1 MQTDAYTSEAICAS
15 LGLPSFEK
23 DPACTR
29 AMEAL
34 HLLLKPSFHPEICL
48 TFADG
53 NVSVV
58 SARAMIWHQFEPAPV
73 LTDRA
78 EGIVPAEDFARLLAP
93 AEPVVRSGAVRGIMI
108 DGMPSELLIFRD
120 GAVALRTE
128 GNAGKNGDYSALVG
142 FAISTAWDCIS
153 NPFCRNALA
162 DAAEYVGKKLP
173 HEVAPARK
181 PTIGTMVLGSE
192 EDRAE
197 LLEAL
202 RVSRGS

>member
-1 MQTDAYTSEAICAS
+1 M
-15 LGLPSFEK
+15 
-23 DPACTR
+23 
-29 AMEAL
+29 
-34 HLLLKPSFHPEICL
+34 
-48 TFADG
+48 
-53 NVSVV
+53 
-58 SARAMIWHQFEPAPV
+58 

-78 EGIVPAEDFARLLAP
+78 EGIVPAEVFTRLLAP
-93 AEPVVRSGAVRGIMI
+93 AEPVVRSGAVRDIMI
-108 DGMPSELLIFRD
+108 DGMPSELLVFRD

-128 GNAGKNGDYSALVG
+128 GNAGKRGDYSALVG

-162 DAAEYVGKKLP
+162 DAGEYVGKKLP
-173 HEVAPARK
+173 REVEPARK

-202 RVSRGS
+202 RASQGN